1 MKGSGAP
8 NQAPPD
14 KVLVRGVNW
23 LGDAVMTTPA
33 LCRLREHF
41 PAAQISLLSPSW
53 LAPIW
58 EHHPA
63 INSILESTPGES
75 PLRVGRRLRLQ
86 KFDLALVLPNS
97 PRSAIET
104 WLAGIPRRIG
114 YARRWRNWFLTE
126 RIAPRGQAVSMRKRS
141 AREIR
146 QLSAEDPLLVAQGV
160 TFEPAAHQVY
170 EYLTLISAL
179 GGDPSPVPPKLVI
192 TPSEAKAAEAKFHL
206 TALARAGHLLLGLN
220 PGAEYGPAK
229 RWPVERFAAA
239 ARAIHARTNAAFL
252 IFGGQSDISLA
263 ASLEAALREPNPGAA
278 KQSIPSLNLCGQTT
292 LRELMAL
299 LTHCDMLLTND
310 TGPMHVAAALGT
322 PVLAFF
328 GSTAPGLTGPGLPG
342 GAMHRLLQTPTPCA
356 PCFRRVC
363 PIDFRCMTGL
373 SVERVADET
382 LRALTSQ
389 KTKTPVS
396 PKC

>member
-1 MKGSGAP
+1 
-8 NQAPPD
+8 
-14 KVLVRGVNW
+14 
-23 LGDAVMTTPA
+23 MTTPA
-33 LCRLREHF
+33 LSRLREHF
-41 PAAQISLLSPSW
+41 PEAQISLLAPSW

-63 INSILESTPGES
+63 IDSILESTPGES

-86 KFDLALVLPNS
+86 KFELALVLPNS
-97 PRSAIET
+97 PRSALET

-114 YARRWRNWFLTE
+114 YARHWRNWFLTE
-126 RIAPRGQAVSMRKRS
+126 RVGPRARAVLMRKRS
-141 AREIR
+141 VREIR
-146 QLSAEDPLLVAQGV
+146 HLSAEGSLQVVQEVG
-160 TFEPAAHQVY
+160 FEPAAHQIH
-170 EYLTLISAL
+170 EYLALIGAL
-179 GGDPSPVPPKLVI
+179 GGDPSPVAPTLVV
-192 TPSEAKAAEAKFHL
+192 TPDETKAVEAKFHL
-206 TALARAGHLLLGLN
+206 AALARTGRLLLGMN

-263 ASLEAALREPNPGAA
+263 ASLEAALREPSQGAL
-278 KQSIPSLNLCGQTT
+278 KESIPLRNVCGQTT

-310 TGPMHVAAALGT
+310 TGPMHLAAALGT

-328 GSTAPGLTGPGLPG
+328 GSTAPELTGPGLPG
-342 GAMHRLLQTPTPCA
+342 GSMHRLLQTPTPCA
-356 PCFRRVC
+356 PCFRRIC

-373 SVERVADET
+373 SVERVADEAV
-382 LRALTSQ
+382 RALPSQ
-389 KTKTPVS
+389 KTKAPV
-396 PKC
+396 